1 MCLSILIWIAVKYPV
16 DLKRKSNRSSIS
28 KPTPEH
34 LTPKMGQSGGSTNL
48 QIDRQH
54 TLSPKPELPLL
65 SRNVCIFKF
74 HILTQ
79 MFQHVVVYNYFT
91 VK

>member
-1 MCLSILIWIAVKYPV
+1 MCLSILIWNAVKYPV

-65 SRNVCIFKF
+65 SRSVCIFKF